1 METDIGSISKQIGL
15 IFILVILN
23 GFFSASEMALVS
35 MRRTRVKQLVDEGDA
50 RAVTIQK
57 LIDKPTNY
65 MATVQIGVTLVGLM
79 ASAYAAV
86 GLAYYPTK
94 WFEALGFSYNNA
106 HSAAVFTITICV
118 GIVTIVLGEIFP
130 KSMGIQYSEWMS
142 LRVAGIINGLS
153 IATLPLVKT
162 VTFLSDLL
170 VKPFGGN
177 VKFSTPIVTE
187 EELKMLVEAG
197 EEEGVIEVE
206 EKEMIHSIFDF
217 TDTVAKQVMVPRT
230 DMDCVPADTT
240 LPDLLDVITKS
251 GHSRIPIYDD
261 NVDNI
266 LGVVHAKD
274 LLKFLVAEKVTD
286 FDASKVMREPY
297 FIPGTKDV
305 DELLAEF
312 QRDNI
317 QLAIVRDEYGGTA
330 GLVTVE
336 DLLEEIV
343 GEIRDEY
350 DQCEEPMIERLTDDA
365 YLVNAR
371 LRVDEINDQLGTD
384 IPEDEDY
391 DTIGGFIFD
400 LFGHQ
405 PSVGDKLSFEELDM
419 EVVEMDS
426 GRIQKIKLIKNAS
439 RHFSETEESPKNNN
453 KAKS

>member
-1 METDIGSISKQIGL
+1 
-15 IFILVILN
+15 
-23 GFFSASEMALVS
+23 
-35 MRRTRVKQLVDEGDA
+35 
-50 RAVTIQK
+50 
-57 LIDKPTNY
+57 
-65 MATVQIGVTLVGLM
+65 
-79 ASAYAAV
+79 
-86 GLAYYPTK
+86 
-94 WFEALGFSYNNA
+94 
-106 HSAAVFTITICV
+106 
-118 GIVTIVLGEIFP
+118 
-130 KSMGIQYSEWMS
+130 
-142 LRVAGIINGLS
+142 
-153 IATLPLVKT
+153 
-162 VTFLSDLL
+162 
-170 VKPFGGN
+170 
-177 VKFSTPIVTE
+177 
-187 EELKMLVEAG
+187 MLVEAG
-197 EEEGVIEVE
+197 KEEGVIDVE

-230 DMDCVPADTT
+230 DMDYAPVDTT
-240 LPDLLDVITKS
+240 LPDLLNVITRS

-274 LLKFLVAEKVTD
+274 LLRFLVADQVTN

-305 DELLAEF
+305 GELLAEF

-350 DQCEEPMIERLTDDA
+350 DQCEEPMIERLSDNV
-365 YLVNAR
+365 YLINAR
-371 LRVDEINDQLGTD
+371 LRIDDINDELETD

-391 DTIGGFIFD
+391 DTIGGFVFH

-405 PSVGDKLSFEELDM
+405 PSVGDKLNFEELDLQ
-419 EVVEMDS
+419 VVEMDS

-439 RHFSETEESPKNNN
+439 KQSCEIEG
-453 KAKS
+453 